1 MVTWARAR
9 LRVRVVARL
18 GEEVEAL
25 GTAEGSGMGEVA
37 AN

>member
-9 LRVRVVARL
+9 LRVARL

-25 GTAEGSGMGEVA
+25 ETAEGSGVGEVA